1 MPYLDLGNPRSLLR
15 LKREFASLPN
25 QNFFLQTY
33 PVEDYTRV
41 YYSIFHSHR
50 PLPTEIETKPYSEYI
65 KANPRALSTDF
76 LNLSKTAMLVI
87 PIKPYVTIYDFAKRA
102 TDREWLALFRRT
114 RKLTLKGDTISTH
127 GLGVSWLHVRI
138 ENPPEY
144 NYYGKLKK
152 IK

>member
-1 MPYLDLGNPRSLLR
+1 
-15 LKREFASLPN
+15 
-25 QNFFLQTY
+25 
-33 PVEDYTRV
+33 
-41 YYSIFHSHR
+41 
-50 PLPTEIETKPYSEYI
+50 
-65 KANPRALSTDF
+65 
-76 LNLSKTAMLVI
+76 MLVI